1 MKASRP
7 KPPSRASPSAPGKA
21 LLRRPRFELDRVWVL
36 RAAFVVVMV
45 AFLALFVRVA
55 AMGFG
60 LNSKAV
66 DTFDRKMLAPGSEP
80 QAPSR

>member
-7 KPPSRASPSAPGKA
+7 KQATRASPSVPAKPQ
-21 LLRRPRFELDRVWVL
+21 RPRFELDRVWVL
-36 RAAFVVVMV
+36 RAVFVVVVV

-55 AMGFG
+55 SMGFG

-66 DTFDRKMLAPGSEP
+66 ETFDRKMLAPSSE
-80 QAPSR
+80 QKAPSR